1 MRPPPRRRAASRGSS
16 PGFTLAE
23 VLVALL
29 LTFLV
34 AALVLSTLARQRVVQ
49 DGLSRRADVLAS
61 VRVTRT
67 VLGREIRGQPSTGE
81 ATAAWSA
88 DTLAIRAYRGFA
100 LVCPAPAPGAGAGRR
115 LRVRPRGTRE
125 VVEGEDSVLVV
136 FADGGSLVRRVEA
149 RWPGGCAAPESGV
162 GWEEWELDA
171 GVPAGALLVRYFQ
184 RVSYHLGDG
193 TLRLRSGEGG
203 RQPLT
208 PEVLHPGGSGFDAG
222 QGEAGLE
229 AVLVPRHGG
238 LAWRIPLAGAGGGV

>member
-1 MRPPPRRRAASRGSS
+1 MRPPPGRRAASRGPS
-16 PGFTLAE
+16 PGFTIAE

-49 DGLSRRADVLAS
+49 DGLSRRADVLAA

-81 ATAAWSA
+81 APAAWSA

-100 LVCPAPAPGAGAGRR
+100 LVCPAPGVGSGRR
-115 LRVRPRGTRE
+115 LRVRPRGIRE
-125 VVEGEDSVLVV
+125 VVEGADSVLVL
-136 FADGGSLVRRVEA
+136 FADGRSLVRRVEG
-149 RWPGGCAAPESGV
+149 RWPGGCSAPGSGV

-171 GVPAGALLVRYFQ
+171 GVPTGALLVRYFQ

-193 TLRLRSGEGG
+193 ALRLRSGDGG

-208 PEVLHPGGSGFDAG
+208 PEVLHPGESGFDAG
-222 QGEAGLE
+222 PGETGLE
-229 AVLVPRHGG
+229 AVLMPRHGA
-238 LAWRIPLAGAGGGV
+238 LSWRIALHGAGGGR